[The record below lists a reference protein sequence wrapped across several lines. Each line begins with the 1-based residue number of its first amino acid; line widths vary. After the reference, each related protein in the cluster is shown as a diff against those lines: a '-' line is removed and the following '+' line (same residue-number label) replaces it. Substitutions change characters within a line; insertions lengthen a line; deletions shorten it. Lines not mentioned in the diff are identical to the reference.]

1 MVSWFREINM
11 VHVGEGRNLLDII
24 IEKGSHQV
32 TLPGSYVG
40 QASLEV
46 TEFACPCLSQS

>member
-1 MVSWFREINM
+1 M

-24 IEKGSHQV
+24 IIIIEKGSHQV
-32 TLPGSYVG
+32 TLPGLYVG